1 MTTTAD
7 DIVNDLVRV
16 LDAYENKTQLYS
28 NQGQALDG
36 YSALAN
42 FLDIAERAR
51 NLRNTETAY
60 ISKLISDIKHEIE
73 VWK

>member
-1 MTTTAD
+1 MIST
-7 DIVNDLVRV
+7 VNDILDGLIVT